1 MLRAIHKLDHCSGN
15 TLGLISAVLG
25 VLVFVSVAAG
35 QSTTIQDPR
44 DAQQMIEEYRRVDQ
58 YLSKLQLTDQRLIL
72 IQRYLLR
79 TLPPNERQ
87 ELIETASRLYA
98 TQLMT
103 HADDPVRSKHYLDQV
118 KLFLASNPQADTPEL
133 QVMLLQADYNRAE
146 SAAAKWLNDPSD
158 TESRKTATEI
168 FSRIAPKL
176 VDYHRSIQKRVDDQY
191 ILIDRMPPGSDRDR
205 MEDDNE
211 KLEGVVGR
219 AAFFGAWSNYYLAVV
234 GEQVE
239 KQRLTKIAIDLL
251 RQLLDLKQEAG
262 EGATPWYER
271 ADPQR
276 LGLQQEWRA
285 RALIG
290 LAMAEILDDDLPD
303 ARRCFTFLENGPTPA
318 EIADQ
323 SEYWYV
329 RGLLNAGKMN
339 EAAKFAK
346 LIVQEIQGTT
356 SPGKTSLCVLLAD
369 TGLREGQS
377 NSQLYDMGVQGL
389 VGLAKLGHHSAAV
402 QLMEKYEVDLNDSP
416 GFYMLWLVGQQKFAE
431 AEKSKADADYRLAQ
445 SQLQEALASP
455 EAEDDLHSASECRYT
470 LGWCCYRLGENVEA
484 GQYFRAAVVGLK
496 GLNPTKGAESAWM
509 AFVAYQEVAK
519 EEPRYGLRAIEVL
532 EDLKRDFPDHSYA
545 QKADYFIAKLQQ
557 SRGSMTSS
565 IRQLQSIQPSDP
577 NYWSARFDLCNL
589 LRQQIDQAA
598 SDEERQELS
607 RQLKDVADD
616 LHARLKPDS
625 APADHTSRVAG
636 CLLTTADLARKK
648 FLPEADFANYVQQAK
663 ALLDKLPEED
673 RTWIDYHYQ
682 ALLLARQQKQEGE
695 VAQHAQWLL
704 EHAKETSYEQS
715 ALIIRAL
722 EIDRLVAATSAPGEN
737 LLQEGYDI
745 YSRLTKHLGTTAA
758 ALEKS
763 KNAKVACSKAAS
775 FAEQLGNWEAAAKP
789 LRSLVEAYPKE
800 QDYLQRLGRAE
811 FQLGNYSASLPH
823 WRTLLVGLDKSSPEW
838 FEAKYYQLAS
848 LRETDLDQARTVLE
862 QFRLLHPDWGLPPWR
877 DKIKSTAA
885 EISAA
890 GQP

>member
-1 MLRAIHKLDHCSGN
+1 MLPSNRKSVRCTYHA
-15 TLGLISAVLG
+15 LGFFSVVVGMLTFG
-25 VLVFVSVAAG
+25 SVAEG
-35 QSTTIQDPR
+35 QFQDRRSTE
-44 DAQQMIEEYRRVDQ
+44 QMFDEYRRVDQ
-58 YLSKLQLTDQRLIL
+58 YLNKLQLTDQRLIL
-72 IQRYLLR
+72 IQRYLSQPIP
-79 TLPPNERQ
+79 TDERQ
-87 ELIETASRLYA
+87 KLIETASRLFA

-103 HADDPVRSKHYLDQV
+103 YADDPVRSKHYLDQV
-118 KLFLASNPQADTPEL
+118 KQFLTDNPSADTPEL

-146 SAAAKWLNDPSD
+146 SAASKWLNDPSD
-158 TESRKTATEI
+158 IESRKTGEEI
-168 FSRIAPKL
+168 FARIAPKL
-176 VDYHRSIQKRVDDQY
+176 VEYHREIQKRVDDKY
-191 ILIDRMPPGSDRDR
+191 IFIDRMPPGPDRDR
-205 MEDDNE
+205 LLTDNE

-219 AAFFGAWSNYYLAVV
+219 AAFFGAWSNYYLAVI
-234 GEQVE
+234 GEHVE
-239 KQRLTKIAIDLL
+239 KERLTLIAIDLL
-251 RQLLDLKQEAG
+251 RGLLDLKQEAG

-290 LAMAEILDDDLPD
+290 LAMAEILDNDLPD
-303 ARRCFTFLENGPTPA
+303 ARRCFQFLRNGPTPA

-329 RGLLNAGKMN
+329 RGLLNAGN
-339 EAAKFAK
+339 SEEAARFAEVV
-346 LIVQEIQGTT
+346 VQEIHGTT

-369 TGLREGQS
+369 TGLRAGKP
-377 NSQLYDMGVQGL
+377 NVTLYQMGVQGL
-389 VGLAKLGHHSAAV
+389 IGLAKLGHHSAAV
-402 QLMEKYEVDLNDSP
+402 QLMEKYEVDLEDSP
-416 GFYMLWLVGQQKFAE
+416 GFYMLWLVGQQMFAE
-431 AEKSKADADYRLAQ
+431 AEESKSDEDYRRAQ
-445 SQLQEALASP
+445 DQLSRALASP
-455 EAEDDLHSASECRYT
+455 EAEQDLHSASECRYT

-484 GQYFRAAVVGLK
+484 GDYFRAAVVGLK
-496 GLNPTKGAESAWM
+496 GVNPTKGAESAWM
-509 AFVAYQEVAK
+509 AFIAYQEVAK

-565 IRQLQSIQPSDP
+565 IRQLQSIQPGDA

-598 SDEERQELS
+598 SDEERQELA
-607 RQLKDVADD
+607 RQLKDIADD
-616 LHARLKPDS
+616 LHQRLKPDS
-625 APADHTSRVAG
+625 SPADHTSRVAG
-636 CLLTTADLARKK
+636 CLLTTADLARKNY
-648 FLPEADFANYVQQAK
+648 LPEADFANYVQEAK
-663 ALLDKLPEED
+663 TLLDKLPPED

-704 EHAKETSYEQS
+704 DNAQGTPYEQS

-722 EIDRLVAATSAPGEN
+722 EIDRLVAATSSPGEN

-745 YSRLTKHLGTTAA
+745 YSRLTKHLGTTPA
-758 ALEKS
+758 ALAKS

-775 FAEQLGNWEAAAKP
+775 FAEQLNNWEAAAKP

-811 FQLGNYSASLPH
+811 FQLGNYAASLPH

-848 LRETDLDQARTVLE
+848 LRETDPEQARTVLD
-862 QFRLLHPDWGLPPWR
+862 QFQLLHPDWGLPPWR

-890 GQP
+890 GRP

>member
-1 MLRAIHKLDHCSGN
+1 MLRATSKFDRCFSRALGFFPAL
-15 TLGLISAVLG
+15 LGLLAL
-25 VLVFVSVAAG
+25 VSVAMG
-35 QSTTIQDPR
+35 QTVPFQDPR
-44 DAQQMIEEYRRVDQ
+44 PTQQMIDEYHRVDQ
-58 YLSKLQLTDQRLIL
+58 YLSKLRLTDQRLIL

-79 TLPPNERQ
+79 PLPPNQRQ

-103 HADDPVRSKHYLDQV
+103 YADDPVRSKHYLDQV
-118 KLFLASNPQADTPEL
+118 KEFLEANPSADTPEL
-133 QVMLLQADYNRAE
+133 QVMLLQADYNRGE
-146 SAAAKWLNDPSD
+146 SAAAQWLNDP
-158 TESRKTATEI
+158 TEIESRKTAAEI
-168 FSRIAPKL
+168 FARIAPKL
-176 VDYHRSIQKRVDDQY
+176 VEYHRTIQTRVDDKY
-191 ILIDRMPPGSDRDR
+191 IFIDRMPPGPDRDQL
-205 MEDDNE
+205 EADNE

-219 AAFFGAWSNYYLAVV
+219 AAFFGAWSNYYLTVI
-234 GEQVE
+234 GQNVE
-239 KQRLTKIAIDLL
+239 KERLTLIAIDLF
-251 RQLLDLKQEAG
+251 RDLLDLKQDAG
-262 EGATPWYER
+262 EGAAPWYER

-290 LAMAEILDDDLPD
+290 LGMAETLDDDLPD
-303 ARRCFTFLENGPTPA
+303 ARRCFQFLRNGPTPA

-329 RGLLNAGKMN
+329 RGLLNAGKTD
-339 EAAKFAK
+339 EAAHFSKQ
-346 LIVQEIQGTT
+346 IVQDIHGTS
-356 SPGKTSLCVLLAD
+356 SPGKTSLCVLLANA
-369 TGLREGQS
+369 GLREGES
-377 NSQLYDMGVQGL
+377 NATLYEMGIQGL
-389 VGLAKLGHHSAAV
+389 IGLAKLGHHSAAV
-402 QLMEKYEVDLNDSP
+402 QLMEKYEIDLEDSP

-431 AEKSKADADYRLAQ
+431 AEQTQSDADYRLAQ
-445 SQLQEALASP
+445 DQLRQALASP
-455 EAEDDLHSASECRYT
+455 EAEQDLHSSSECRYT
-470 LGWCCYRLGENVEA
+470 LGWCCYRLGENIEA
-484 GQYFRAAVVGLK
+484 GQYFRDAVLGLK
-496 GLNPTKGAESAWM
+496 GTNPTKGAESAWM
-509 AFVAYQEVAK
+509 AFVSYQQIAK

-577 NYWSARFDLCNL
+577 NFWSARFDLCNL
-589 LRQQIDQAA
+589 LRQKIDQAA
-598 SDEERQELS
+598 SDDERQELA
-607 RQLKDVADD
+607 RQLKDIADD
-616 LHARLKPDS
+616 LRTRLKPDS

-648 FLPEADFANYVQQAK
+648 FLPEADFAKYVEQART
-663 ALLDKLPEED
+663 LLDKLPAED

-682 ALLLARQQKQEGE
+682 ALLLARQQKQQGE

-704 EHAKETSYEQS
+704 DNAKGTPYEQS

-722 EIDRLVAATSAPGEN
+722 EIDRLVDATSSPGEN
-737 LLQEGYDI
+737 LLQEGYDT
-745 YSRLTKHLGTTAA
+745 YSRLTKHLGTTPA

-775 FAEQLGNWEAAAKP
+775 FAEQLNNWEAAAKP
-789 LRSLVEAYPKE
+789 LRSLVEAYPQE

-811 FQLGNYSASLPH
+811 FQLGNYAASLPH
-823 WRTLLVGLDKSSPEW
+823 WRTLLAGLDKSSPEW
-838 FEAKYYQLAS
+838 FEAKYHQLAS

-862 QFRLLHPDWGLPPWR
+862 QFQLLHPDWGLPPWR

-890 GQP
+890 GPP